1 MTVVSRPLYRA
12 LLVAGMVATVFTVG
26 CKKKPVATTPRQETA
41 PPPAPAQP
49 TVTLSADPTSISK
62 GDSSTLSWSSTNAT
76 QLTIAPEVGTVTAE
90 GTTKV
95 TPSDSTTYTITATGP
110 GGSARAS
117 AQVII
122 TPAPPAAKV
131 QGPSREEIPSDEQQM
146 RGLDEQIQEIKSD
159 ALRMSAELS
168 QLEEKLLYSSGTQ
181 VAIFVGLA
189 KGDRMRLDAVRL
201 QIDGELVAH
210 YIYSAKE
217 LEALRKGGVQR
228 IYVGNVASGDHKL
241 DVLVD
246 GKLEGGA
253 DFNRTAQFTFR
264 KEVKPKLVGLTLAGP
279 GSGNNPIA
287 LGEW

>member
-1 MTVVSRPLYRA
+1 MRFHSLHRVVLFG
-12 LLVAGMVATVFTVG
+12 LVALALMANGKRPIA
-26 CKKKPVATTPRQETA
+26 AAQLA
-41 PPPAPAQP
+41 PPASPKVALSASPASGQAGQP
-49 TVTLSADPTSISK
+49 VTLT
-62 GDSSTLSWSSTNAT
+62 WSSTRAT
-76 QLTIAPEVGTVTAE
+76 SLTLEPSVGGVAAQGSTTVR
-90 GTTKV
+90 
-95 TPSDSTTYTITATGP
+95 PSQSTTYTVTATGP
-110 GGSARAS
+110 GGSAHAS

-122 TPAPPAAKV
+122 TPAPSAAKV

-168 QLEEKLLYSSGTQ
+168 QLEEKLLYPSGTQ

-189 KGDRMRLDAVRL
+189 KGDRMRLDTVRL

-253 DFNRTAQFTFR
+253 DFSRTGQFTFR

-279 GSGNNPIA
+279 GSGNSPIA